1 MVSLLAAWLYKVAWP
16 LISNFSCP
24 SASTNQGWRYYLFTM
39 GGIMMVM
46 WFFRLFGFNLQ
57 ESPKYLMGCGR
68 DEEAVASAHK
78 VAAINGKTSN
88 LTVARLK
95 EAEILVGGSN
105 QNNAKMDTS
114 AKAFAM
120 RKLSKFDANH
130 VKPLFA
136 TPKLVASTSILI
148 IFWGEH

>member
-1 MVSLLAAWLYKVAWP
+1 
-16 LISNFSCP
+16 
-24 SASTNQGWRYYLFTM
+24 M